1 MSIKWFSKWLHSR
14 HLQNLYDNLY
24 FKALRHFEQ
33 EKDAGS
39 WCLFLYYFVDKIRV
53 SMTQILFLPTMLVK
67 WLADC
72 HQEKAAAYI
81 DKILMPFTGWIK
93 MRMLW
98 FVRHYTWNVKKIL
111 SDNVSKMHILNVI
124 LYFSIEF
131 NRIFYK
137 IKIQCE
143 WFNPYFDLKRSVFAF
158 TRTQ

>member
-1 MSIKWFSKWLHSR
+1 MIKSYIIVTMSIKWFSKWLHSR

-93 MRMLW
+93 IRML
-98 FVRHYTWNVKKIL
+98 FFIHNHTWKELKYFTLETYIL
-111 SDNVSKMHILNVI
+111 HITS
-124 LYFSIEF
+124 YFWIT
-131 NRIFYK
+131 IFT
-137 IKIQCE
+137 I
-143 WFNPYFDLKRSVFAF
+143 FL
-158 TRTQ
+158 

>member
-72 HQEKAAAYI
+72 HQEKAAAYV
-81 DKILMPFTGWIK
+81 DKILMSFTGWVIIW
-93 MRMLW
+93 MLF
-98 FVRHYTWNVKKIL
+98 FVCHHTWKVQKIL
-111 SDNVSKMHILNVI
+111 KDSALKIRISNLIP
-124 LYFSIEF
+124 YFSIAI
-131 NRIFYK
+131 NTIFF
-137 IKIQCE
+137 IK
-143 WFNPYFDLKRSVFAF
+143 
-158 TRTQ
+158 